1 MQKEDLEF
9 FKKLLTEQ
17 LTALLNYADH
27 TVQGL
32 LHETDNMP
40 DPLDRASFESDRS
53 TLLRIR
59 DRESYLIQKIKDALE
74 RLEDGTFGICE
85 RCEQDIGIERLRI
98 RPVTTYC
105 ITCKTEMEKLE
116 RASGF

>member
-1 MQKEDLEF
+1 MKKEDLDY
-9 FKKLLTEQ
+9 FKNLLTEQ
-17 LTALLNYADH
+17 LTALINYADY

-32 LHETDNMP
+32 LNETDNMP

-59 DRESYLIQKIKDALE
+59 DRESYLIRKIKVALE

-85 RCEQDIGIERLRI
+85 RCEKDINIERLRI

-105 ITCKTEMEKLE
+105 ITCKTEMEKME
-116 RASGF
+116 KASGF